1 MKKICQSKYEQET
14 SEQECQ
20 FLKQQIDYYN
30 SPSHQSLEHAMLA
43 QAITTMTGTI
53 ENVEI
58 RQQFFNQYKDIA
70 LQARS
75 DLLQIYTTVCEEEK
89 EDYKKKF
96 EENVKNLY
104 KDDRFID
111 GNRNLSLVL
120 IQIIDQRCEKI
131 SERIKCVYKFKVQST
146 LL

>member
-1 MKKICQSKYEQET
+1 MKKICQSKYEQKT

-30 SPSHQSLEHAMLA
+30 SPRHQSFEDTLIA
-43 QAITTMTGTI
+43 QTITTMTGKF

-70 LQARS
+70 LQARN
-75 DLLQIYTTVCEEEK
+75 DLSQLYTTLGEEEK

-96 EENVKNLY
+96 KENVKNLY

-111 GNRNLSLVL
+111 GNRNLSSLP
-120 IQIIDQRCEKI
+120 
-131 SERIKCVYKFKVQST
+131 Y
-146 LL
+146 